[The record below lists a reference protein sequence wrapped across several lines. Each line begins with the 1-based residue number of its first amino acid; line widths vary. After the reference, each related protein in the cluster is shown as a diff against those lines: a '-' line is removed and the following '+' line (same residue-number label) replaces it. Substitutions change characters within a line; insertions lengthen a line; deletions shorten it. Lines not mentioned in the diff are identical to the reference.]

1 MASARQSRAPN
12 VILGRSANG
21 LGSWAIIEE
30 RSIGRALWQITDG
43 TIATMATADTS
54 AKAEMSE
61 NVVRDRIRD
70 EIDKLYR
77 EGMVYGDEGFSRSLY
92 PTSVT
97 PGRGKFLGD
106 LVRQLKPASTLEVGM
121 GWGLSTLH
129 MLEAMV
135 ENGGVKQPHII
146 MDPFQQKNY
155 HNVALLVL
163 REAGADQFVEY
174 HAEPSEIFLPKLVE
188 QGRQFDFAFIDGDH
202 RFDGAFVDMVFVHK
216 LLKPGGVVALD
227 DTELDAVHLP
237 CRFAETNWGYTY
249 VGGHSD
255 RGNKG
260 PGRHRYR
267 NSRPRAQV
275 TAYRKPMEE
284 SARSQIHFASFVDDF
299 SPYIRVDRL
308 ASNKLAHEGL
318 VALGNGDREA
328 ARRAFRE
335 ALRHDPTYAKNLFR
349 YIRTYLPPGL
359 ARAFTGRSKRA

>member
-1 MASARQSRAPN
+1 MA
-12 VILGRSANG
+12 V
-21 LGSWAIIEE
+21 
-30 RSIGRALWQITDG
+30 TDG
-43 TIATMATADTS
+43 TSGTMTKADISANADTS
-54 AKAEMSE
+54 E
-61 NVVRDRIRD
+61 NAIRNRIRA
-70 EIDKLYR
+70 EIDRLYR
-77 EGMVYGDEGFSRSLY
+77 EGIVYGDDGFSRSLY

-106 LVRQLKPASTLEVGM
+106 LVRRLKPAATLEVGM

-135 ENGGVKQPHII
+135 ENGGVRQPHII

-155 HNVALLVL
+155 HNGALHVL
-163 REAGADQFVEY
+163 RAAGVDQFVEH

-202 RFDGAFVDMVFVHK
+202 RFDGAFVDVVFVHK
-216 LLKPGGVVALD
+216 LLKPGGVMAVD
-227 DTELDAVHLP
+227 DTELDAVQLA
-237 CRFAETNWGYTY
+237 CRFAETNLGYTY

-255 RGNKG
+255 RLDKG
-260 PGRHRYR
+260 PGRHRHR

-275 TAYRKPMEE
+275 SAYRKPMEE
-284 SARSQIHFASFVDDF
+284 AERSQLHFTSFFDDF
-299 SPYIRVDRL
+299 SPYIRLDRL

-318 VALGNGDREA
+318 VALRKGDREA

-335 ALRHDPTYAKNLFR
+335 ALRLDPTHTKNLFR

-359 ARAFTGRSKRA
+359 ARAFTGRSKDE